1 MAFVLIGVVLVVLR
15 LLEVGPTGQLGW
27 GWVLLPF
34 GLAAAWWAWSDATGL
49 TKRREMARMEERK
62 QERRRKHIDALGL
75 PDPRTRKPG
84 QRRAD
89 KR

>member
-1 MAFVLIGVVLVVLR
+1 MAFVAIGVVLVLLR
-15 LLEVGPTGQLGW
+15 LLELGPVAQLSW

-34 GLAAAWWAWSDATGL
+34 GLAVAWWAWSDATGL
-49 TKRREMARMEERK
+49 TRRREMARMDERK
-62 QERRRKHIDALGL
+62 QARRRQHIDALGL

-84 QRRAD
+84 QHR

>member
-1 MAFVLIGVVLVVLR
+1 MAFVVIGVALAVLR
-15 LLEVGPTGQLGW
+15 LLELGPVGQLSW

-34 GLAAAWWAWSDATGL
+34 GLAVAWWAWSDATGL
-49 TKRREMARMEERK
+49 TRRREMARMDERK
-62 QERRRKHIDALGL
+62 QARRRKHIDALGL

-84 QRRAD
+84 QQR